1 MSDKEKNRLIATLL
15 KMKGAEKSSH
25 NIRRFV
31 GVAEDAKL
39 SSTPSQIGMHTFK
52 NPIDTVYVK
61 CRGGDAVVPIAC
73 TLETV
78 NNMIGIK
85 GSTYMVDFAYPL
97 DRLLATASAS
107 RLPQITTTSNV
118 FFILN
123 TSHLSNKRYLETWI
137 HSSDPSNDVDVWTVA
152 TPEQLIRWG
161 VTLEVGRYPHT
172 LKLTFF
178 EDPFI
183 TFYRSTIASC
193 LLAEGLLSTYHHHS
207 QNFSFSIL
215 PSKITPQAL
224 LDQERINNVNKSIY
238 RYICNNTDKLS
249 IDEVVKDLGVRQNEF
264 SSQDRI
270 LPTDNDPPS
279 TTLP

>member
-1 MSDKEKNRLIATLL
+1 
-15 KMKGAEKSSH
+15 MKGAEKSSH

-39 SSTPSQIGMHTFK
+39 SSTPFQIGMHTFK

-61 CRGGDAVVPIAC
+61 GTGDAVMPIAC

-183 TFYRSTIASC
+183 TFYKSTIASR
-193 LLAEGLLSTYHHHS
+193 LLAEGLLSTCHEDWL
-207 QNFSFSIL
+207 FAIL
-215 PSKITPQAL
+215 FPKIQITPQAL

-238 RYICNNTDKLS
+238 QYICNNTDKLS

>member
-39 SSTPSQIGMHTFK
+39 SSTHWQIGMHTFK

-61 CRGGDAVVPIAC
+61 GTGDAVMPIAC

-118 FFILN
+118 FFIFNPLN
-123 TSHLSNKRYLETWI
+123 RHKSRYLETWI
-137 HSSDPSNDVDVWTVA
+137 HSSDPSNDADVWTIA

-161 VTLEVGRYPHT
+161 VTLETGRYPDFGKYT
-172 LKLTFF
+172 YRYGMLEEPFF
-178 EDPFI
+178 
-183 TFYRSTIASC
+183 TFYRNTITPR
-193 LLAEGLLSTYHHHS
+193 LLAEDLLSTCH
-207 QNFSFSIL
+207 QDWFPKIQ
-215 PSKITPQAL
+215 ITPQAL
-224 LDQERINNVNKSIY
+224 LDQERINNVNRSIY
-238 RYICNNTDKLS
+238 WYICNDTDKLS
-249 IDEVVKDLGVRQNEF
+249 IDEVVKDLGMRQNEF
-264 SSQDRI
+264 LSQDRI

>member
-1 MSDKEKNRLIATLL
+1 MSDKEKNRLITTLL
-15 KMKGAEKSSH
+15 NMKGAEKSSH
-25 NIRRFV
+25 NIKRFV

-39 SSTPSQIGMHTFK
+39 SSTPFQIGMHTFK
-52 NPIDTVYVK
+52 NPTDTVYVK
-61 CRGGDAVVPIAC
+61 GTGDAVVPIAC

-78 NNMIGIK
+78 NNMLGIK
-85 GSTYMVDFAYPL
+85 GSTYIVDFAYPL

-123 TSHLSNKRYLETWI
+123 TSNQNNRRYLETWI

-161 VTLEVGRYPHT
+161 VTLEVGRYPHA
-172 LKLTFF
+172 LKLTYF

-183 TFYRSTIASC
+183 TFYKSTIASR
-193 LLAEGLLSTYHHHS
+193 LLAEGLLSTCHEDWL
-207 QNFSFSIL
+207 FAIL
-215 PSKITPQAL
+215 FPKIQITPQAL

-238 RYICNNTDKLS
+238 QYICNNTDKLS
-249 IDEVVKDLGVRQNEF
+249 IDEVVKDLGLRQNEF

-279 TTLP
+279 TTLL